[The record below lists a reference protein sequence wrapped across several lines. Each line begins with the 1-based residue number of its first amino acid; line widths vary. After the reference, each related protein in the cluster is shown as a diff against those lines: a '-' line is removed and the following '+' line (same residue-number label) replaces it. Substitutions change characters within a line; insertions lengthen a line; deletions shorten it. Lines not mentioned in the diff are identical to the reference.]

1 VSVIAREPDDSG
13 GPACDCGSTAVIDAN
28 RHDWR
33 CARRLWIERGDARTE
48 LRGAVRRI
56 AALERER
63 DELAQRLRR
72 ASANAEA
79 AEAEVERLTGGQ

>member
-1 VSVIAREPDDSG
+1 MSLIEHERAKAIDAMTRAIGVRSKVRDSISDMLDAALDSG
-13 GPACDCGSTAVIDAN
+13 ALVWASNHQEAV
-28 RHDWR
+28 
-33 CARRLWIERGDARTE
+33 G
-48 LRGAVRRI
+48 RI